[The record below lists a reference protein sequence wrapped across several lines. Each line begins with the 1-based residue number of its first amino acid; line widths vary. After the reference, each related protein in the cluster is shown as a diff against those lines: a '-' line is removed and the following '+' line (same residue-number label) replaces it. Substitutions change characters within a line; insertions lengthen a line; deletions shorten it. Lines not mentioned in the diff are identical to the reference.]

1 MSEFM
6 KFVLEDEGKAA
17 EDAGYVAYAKKT
29 YKSQLDDLKD
39 F

>member
-17 EDAGYVAYAKKT
+17 EDAGYVAYLKN
-29 YKSQLDDLKD
+29 SQLDDLKD